1 VNLLILKK
9 YFENKCTPEEVKD
22 ILHWLEHSDEAT
34 ILDEEFRLVWDKLK
48 VKPADPQK
56 WHGKLDKIHEKIEME
71 ELYSSLDIKE
81 ADNGKPVNRLEKTA
95 VLNSSQNTSTSLVG
109 WKYALPVA
117 ASLIV
122 LFVWF
127 FTLQQNPSPEPVQ
140 EERVVTKGTEP
151 GQKLSIQLS
160 DGSRVILN
168 SSSKL
173 TYNDFFGHDER
184 VVYLEGEA
192 FFEVNRDTLRPF
204 KVIAGEIS
212 TTALGTSFNINAF
225 NPGKTID
232 IALVS
237 GKVLIEDKRIEK
249 GAASL
254 VLLPGEMATFNK
266 QAGDLS
272 KRKFN
277 TRDLTGWKDGII
289 TFRNARYGQIIE
301 KLERWYGVEISED
314 RIPVKDWNFT
324 GTFENENLENLL
336 NTLQFEYEFSYQID
350 KKKVNINFN

>member
-1 VNLLILKK
+1 MNLLILKK
-9 YFENKCTPEEVKD
+9 YFENKCTPEEVKE
-22 ILHWLEHSDEAT
+22 ILHWLERSDEST
-34 ILDEEFRLVWDKLK
+34 ILDEEFKLVWDKLK
-48 VKPADPQK
+48 VKHTNPQK

-71 ELYSSLDIKE
+71 ELYSSLDIRE
-81 ADNGKPVNRLEKTA
+81 ADNIKSSQRLEKTV
-95 VLNSSQNTSTSLVG
+95 VLNSSRNTSTSLVG

-117 ASLIV
+117 ASLIMV
-122 LFVWF
+122 FVWF
-127 FTLQQNPSPEPVQ
+127 FTLPQNTLPEPVQ

-173 TYNDFFGHDER
+173 AYNDFFGNDER

-192 FFEVNRDTLRPF
+192 YFEVNRDTLRPF

-225 NPGKTID
+225 NPDKTID

-249 GAASL
+249 VTASL
-254 VLLPGEMATFNK
+254 LLLPGEMATFNK

-289 TFRNARYGQIIE
+289 TFRNARYGQIVE
-301 KLERWYGVEISED
+301 KLERWYGVEIAED
-314 RIPVKDWNFT
+314 RIPMKDWNFT

-336 NTLQFEYEFSYQID
+336 NTLQFEYEFSFQID
-350 KKKVNINFN
+350 KKKVNIKFN